1 MKARDEYIQR
11 VPPERDKQNHGAD
24 YAFYAADQYYLYGH
38 FDQAEPR
45 FEAIYKERCGKDSL
59 GYEAW
64 KRLIVMSNLQKNA
77 ERSRELAE
85 AEKKSS
91 CAKTDLQMA
100 EEKRGDL
107 TDLVLQNAAFDDAN
121 KVFEQAKAAPP
132 GPAKDALWRKAG
144 AMYEAALTAAPSHK
158 DAPAAAINSAFCYK
172 QVGEFDKAI
181 KLYQLFI
188 DNYGSE
194 DILNRLQNGGMDPEK
209 QAKVGPDPAEYKE
222 RIKYLGMAYDA
233 LSTTYYGFFAYQH
246 AAESF
251 GKVASNPRF
260 DDTERANS
268 ARIAMVLYSNLGDRA
283 NMNRMYGILVDPK
296 MHLAVRQ
303 ARRGRL
309 PPGQLR
315 LRAVEPGVRR
325 VRRQLVGARP
335 GDRQPRAVPLGEQG
349 PAGVGALRARVG
361 VPDREDDAVRRAT
374 RRSAP
379 GSRRRSRTGSTSSR
393 TRRRWRAPAARPGGA
408 SPRATRRTRT
418 TAARPTTRSST
429 SRSRASSTT
438 PAATTTTPATSST

>member
-1 MKARDEYIQR
+1 
-11 VPPERDKQNHGAD
+11 
-24 YAFYAADQYYLYGH
+24 
-38 FDQAEPR
+38 
-45 FEAIYKERCGKDSL
+45 
-59 GYEAW
+59 
-64 KRLIVMSNLQKNA
+64 MSNLQKNA

-121 KVFEQAKAAPP
+121 KIFEQAKAAPP

-194 DILNRLQNGGMDPEK
+194 DILNRLQNGGIDPEK

-251 GKVASNPRF
+251 GKIASNPRF
-260 DDTERANS
+260 DDTERANVG
-268 ARIAMVLYSNLGDRA
+268 AHRDGPLFEPGGPREH
-283 NMNRMYGILVDPK
+283 DPDVRDPRRPEDASG
-296 MHLAVRQ
+296 LRQ

-335 GDRQPRAVPLGEQG
+335 SDRQRSSSSIRRTRAG
-349 PAGVGALRARVG
+349 RS
-361 VPDREDDAVRRAT
+361 RRAT
-374 RRSAP
+374 SSSRRT
-379 GSRRRSRTGSTSSR
+379 GSRR
-393 TRRRWRAPAARPGGA
+393 
-408 SPRATRRTRT
+408 
-418 TAARPTTRSST
+418 
-429 SRSRASSTT
+429 
-438 PAATTTTPATSST
+438 